1 MIDELIE
8 EATVKIRDAVEV
20 AERSE
25 ALIEGSLQDNFL
37 PHLSQTLVDID
48 ELVSFTET
56 IVDKLEEAGW
66 RLEEADADQEVLDE
80 ISIEHNS
87 WPDYEEAANNLAA
100 AIRVYQESLDNFTDN
115 RNATQENDLQGI
127 LEVLTGMGDSMN
139 MNRGG
144 DHENR

>member
-87 WPDYEEAANNLAA
+87 WSDYEEAANNLAA